1 MYEAILEVFPVKIGQ
16 NSRHI
21 KGTKMNTPQLLRDYL
36 TNIFKK
42 YPVSNQR
49 EDIMPVLFTFVVD
62 CLKSEVA
69 ELVRNTKIEWY

>member
-1 MYEAILEVFPVKIGQ
+1 
-16 NSRHI
+16 
-21 KGTKMNTPQLLRDYL
+21 MNTPQLLRDYL

-49 EDIMPVLFTFVVD
+49 EDIMPVVFTFVVD